1 MAVDKLERA
10 SLTNRPDE
18 RQKLAKDAFEVVKII
33 PDSVDLASLCKRFEN
48 LRYCS
53 SLFGR
58 CNLQEFFVV
67 VSFVYCMII
76 DPFKP

>member
-10 SLTNRPDE
+10 SLTNQPDE

-48 LRYCS
+48 LRYHS
-53 SLFGR
+53 SQPSSWKNIF
-58 CNLQEFFVV
+58 CCQ
-67 VSFVYCMII
+67 Y
-76 DPFKP
+76 

>member
-10 SLTNRPDE
+10 SLANRPDE

-48 LRYCS
+48 LRYYPSQS
-53 SLFGR
+53 SGCKNLF
-58 CNLQEFFVV
+58 CCQFCLLYAN
-67 VSFVYCMII
+67 
-76 DPFKP
+76 